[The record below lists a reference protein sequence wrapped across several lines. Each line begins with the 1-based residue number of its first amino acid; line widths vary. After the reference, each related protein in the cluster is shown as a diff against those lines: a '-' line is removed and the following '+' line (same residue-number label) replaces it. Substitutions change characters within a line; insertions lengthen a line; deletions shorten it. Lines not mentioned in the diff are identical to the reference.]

1 MEYKE
6 LDDPVQEV
14 YRIREDILKGFNYDI
29 KAYHAYLREK
39 RPKLEAM
46 GVKFVS
52 EAEAEAMRNRH
63 CP

>member
-6 LDDPVQEV
+6 LDDPVKEV
-14 YRIREDILKGFNYDI
+14 YRIREDILKEFNYDI

-46 GVKFVS
+46 GIKF
-52 EAEAEAMRNRH
+52 ATTQH
-63 CP
+63 

>member
-1 MEYKE
+1 MEEYKE
-6 LDDPVQEV
+6 LDDPVEEV
-14 YRIREDILKGFNYDI
+14 YRIRADILKEFNYDI

-52 EAEAEAMRNRH
+52 EAEVEAMRNRR
-63 CP
+63 